1 MIDKTAQ
8 VSKLAKIGRN
18 VKIWGLTRIREGVEI
33 GDNSTIGGSVY
44 IDHDVK
50 IGSNVKIEDCAL
62 IYFGVTVE
70 DDVFIGPAACFTNDK
85 YPRAIKN
92 GKLKADRDWQV
103 SKTLVERGASIGA
116 GCVITPGVRIGK
128 YALLGA
134 GSVVTKSI
142 PNFGLA
148 WGSPAKLQG
157 FVCPN
162 GHPLK
167 KFFCPQCGKTYKI
180 K

>member
-33 GDNSTIGGSVY
+33 GGNSTVGGNVY

-50 IGSNVKIEDCAL
+50 IGSNVKIEDAAL
-62 IYFGVTVE
+62 IYFGVTIE
-70 DDVFIGPAACFTNDK
+70 DEVFIGPAVCFTNDK
-85 YPRAIKN
+85 YPRATQE
-92 GKLKADRDWQV
+92 GKLKTNRDWQV

-116 GCVITPGVRIGK
+116 GCVITSGVRIGK

-134 GSVVTKSI
+134 GSLVTKSI
-142 PNFGLA
+142 PDFGLA
-148 WGSPAKLQG
+148 WGNPAKLHG
-157 FVCPN
+157 LVCPN

-167 KFFCPQCGKTYKI
+167 KSFCPKCGKNYKI
-180 K
+180 E